1 MRCNG
6 TAPTTLAFAHLNLR
20 FNPFGE
26 LDPTE
31 RARVAVLPPFELRSG
46 EALQVMGEA
55 GRGKTTHLL
64 AWHAANPGSGYEYVP
79 EGSDRLR
86 TRVLPD
92 VFFTDEAQRLRRRDL
107 DRLFRSV
114 DRLVIA
120 THADLAPFAGR
131 PVQTLVLQGLDVD
144 KLEGIVSRRIEAA
157 RRGAGVVPSLS
168 RASLAVLIRR
178 FGDDLRSL
186 EAYLYEVFQSLE
198 EPCDVEV

>member
-6 TAPTTLAFAHLNLR
+6 TAPITLAFAHLNLR

-26 LDPTE
+26 LDPEE
-31 RARVAVLPPFELRSG
+31 RARVAVLPPLGVRSG
-46 EALQVMGEA
+46 EVVQVMGEA

-64 AWHAANPGSGYEYVP
+64 AWHAAIPASGYEYVP

-86 TRVLPD
+86 TLSLPA
-92 VFFTDEAQRLRRRDL
+92 VFFADEAQRLCRRDL
-107 DRLFRSV
+107 DRLFCSV

-120 THADLAPFAGR
+120 THADLAPLARR
-131 PVQTLVLQGLDVD
+131 PVRTLVLEGLDLD

-157 RRGAGVVPSLS
+157 RRGTGPVPSLS
-168 RASLAVLIRR
+168 RASLAALIRR

-186 EAYLYEVFQSLE
+186 EAHLYEVFQSLE